1 MGFLWKKWKQRFV
14 QTRKIKSAQVNNSD
28 DWIPDIERDG
38 DDCVEDDDVRE
49 EDEEGDGGGPFLH
62 IARFVCRS
70 RNKAL
75 PGEINCEFGADQCFP
90 YTTGH
95 GHGYAHNKQQ
105 NKYLSKEAENR
116 LKNKIKKHLLNHK
129 FHFLYWKIT
138 GLGGKFNFSSLNF
151 FSLS

>member
-1 MGFLWKKWKQRFV
+1 MFT

-116 LKNKIKKHLLNHK
+116 LKKQNQKAFVK
-129 FHFLYWKIT
+129 
-138 GLGGKFNFSSLNF
+138 S
-151 FSLS
+151 